1 MAYEDLLLEKEEA
14 IAIVALNVPDKLNP
28 ITGKMG
34 VSLSLAADEI
44 AKDNEI
50 RAVIVTGAGRGFS
63 SGADVSGM
71 ARAQQGSGGQAAAP
85 AQPVE
90 IPRQSRYQPQGYPF
104 ADVFPKLNK
113 PVIAAINGPCA
124 GGGFSLALSCDIR
137 IASESARFIVSQV
150 ARGLNPDWGMTY
162 YLPMAIG
169 MSRALE
175 LMFTVDMIDAASAE
189 RMGIVSKVVPHD
201 KLMDEA
207 RELAAKICK
216 QPPIAVEL
224 AKKVVWQGRLDDLNR
239 QLDLETWALRISQQ
253 TEDYR
258 ESVRAFMEKREA
270 QFKGR

>member
-1 MAYEDLLLEKEEA
+1 MAYEDLTLEKEDSVG
-14 IAIVALNVPDKLNP
+14 IITLNVPEKLNP

-34 VSLSLAADEI
+34 VNLSLAADEI
-44 AKDNEI
+44 AKDNDI
-50 RAVIVTGAGRGFS
+50 RTVIVTGAGRGFS
-63 SGADVSGM
+63 SGADVSSM
-71 ARAQQGSGGQAAAP
+71 VRAQGAGGQATAP

-137 IASESARFIVSQV
+137 IASESARFVVSQV
-150 ARGLNPDWGMTY
+150 ARGLNPDWGMTC

-175 LMFTVDMIDAASAE
+175 LMFTAEVIDAATAE

-201 KLMDEA
+201 KLMNEA
-207 RELAAKICK
+207 RELTAKIAK
-216 QPPIAVEL
+216 QPPIAVEM
-224 AKKVVWQGRLDDLNR
+224 AKKIVWQGRFDGLSR
-239 QLDLETWALRISQQ
+239 QLDLETWALRICQQ